1 MSDEEQHMVKAL
13 KHLANHRGDAKK
25 TAEQCRILTPLC
37 EGAAGRKCAKQHG
50 ALQAVLKA
58 LRVHVQDDEMQRWGC
73 ALIANMTDGPE
84 DVEALG
90 MRMRAKIIDAIVKA
104 LRSHPDNADVRHS
117 GLHALRSMCHTE
129 EEFEHLKAEAS
140 GELNE
145 ESEHGEDTAA
155 AAAASAMAALA
166 EMQAAL
172 GGALSGRESTEE
184 DEHEMTHSVRRI
196 SVILENHAARRPH
209 PWMMN

>member
-1 MSDEEQHMVKAL
+1 
-13 KHLANHRGDAKK
+13 
-25 TAEQCRILTPLC
+25 
-37 EGAAGRKCAKQHG
+37 
-50 ALQAVLKA
+50 
-58 LRVHVQDDEMQRWGC
+58 
-73 ALIANMTDGPE
+73 
-84 DVEALG
+84 

-196 SVILENHAARRPH
+196 SVILENHAARRQASGTGAQRAARESARVRWRDADPDRA
-209 PWMMN
+209 PDRAVALPIALATSSRG